1 MKSYQ
6 FCNNCGK
13 NGHLYHC
20 CKKPITSSGIIAFK
34 NVKEERAKYKYLLI
48 CRKDSLGYVDFIR
61 GKYPLYNIRYIQN
74 IINEMTIDEKSK
86 LMRLTF
92 KELWTDLWGDYGLSQ
107 YNQEEKTS
115 YNKFKTIKE
124 GIKYDTNNNYNL
136 KILIESSTT
145 NWLTPEWGF
154 PKGRRNYLEN
164 DLMCGIREFKEE
176 TGLSESKINIIK
188 NVIPYDEI
196 FMGSNYKSYKHKYY
210 LAYIKNIDEIN
221 MNTFQKT
228 EVSKMKWCDMN
239 EILSLI
245 RPYNLEKKDIIIKID
260 KILHKYSLIS

>member
-20 CKKPITSSGIIAFK
+20 CKKPITSSGIIGFK
-34 NVKEERAKYKYLLI
+34 KVTQNKYKYLMI

-61 GKYPLYNIRYIQN
+61 GKYPLYNKRYIQN

-86 LMRLTF
+86 LLRLSF
-92 KELWTDLWGDYGLSQ
+92 KDLWKDLWGEYNSTQ

-115 YNKFKTIKE
+115 LNKFKLIKE
-124 GIKYDTNNNYNL
+124 GIRFNINDDYYNL
-136 KILIESSTT
+136 KSLIESSTT
-145 NWLTPEWGF
+145 NWITPEWGF

-164 DLMCGIREFKEE
+164 DLSCGVREFKEE
-176 TGLSESKINIIK
+176 TGLYEKNIKIIK

-210 LAYIKNIDEIN
+210 LACIN
-221 MNTFQKT
+221 NVNDQDMNKFQKS
-228 EVSKMKWCDMN
+228 EVSKMKWCS
-239 EILSLI
+239 LSEVLSII
-245 RPYNLEKKDIIIKID
+245 RPYNLEKRDIIIKID
-260 KILHKYSLIS
+260 KILHKYSIIS

>member
-34 NVKEERAKYKYLLI
+34 NEKKNYKYLLI

-61 GKYPLYNIRYIQN
+61 GKYPLYSKRYIQN
-74 IINEMTIDEKSK
+74 IINEMTIEEKTK
-86 LMRLTF
+86 LMKLTF
-92 KELWTDLWGDYGLSQ
+92 KELWQDLWGEYCGSQ

-115 YNKFKTIKE
+115 YNKFKSIKE
-124 GIKYDTNNNYNL
+124 GIRLNDDYYDL
-136 KILIESSTT
+136 RILIESSTT
-145 NWLTPEWGF
+145 NWITPEWGF

-164 DLMCGIREFKEE
+164 DLTCGIREFVEE
-176 TGLSESKINIIK
+176 TGIKEKNIKIIK

-210 LAYIKNIDEIN
+210 LAYIKNKEETN
-221 MNTFQKT
+221 MNTFQKS
-228 EVSKMKWCDMN
+228 EVSKMKWCLLS
-239 EILSLI
+239 EILTLI